1 MGSADACYD
10 RRMRAGAA
18 VSREEDVAL
27 AARDAATR
35 ALDAGGLDQAGC
47 LVVAATPEHLDESI
61 ELCAALRDVVGAGAQ
76 IVGGATLAAFV
87 PGDAA
92 TEDGPALGVLA
103 LEQRAHVFSF
113 RADEP
118 AELRAAAQRAGQGA
132 LGIVFADPAAPLQ
145 RLLGALGREA
155 PKARVAGGGVAVE
168 GGLLLDDDV
177 VTAHAVGAF
186 FPAPARVAVAQS
198 HQPIGKPLLVT
209 RSEGRSLLELD
220 SRPAVEALAALAEQ
234 PGVSG
239 DALQFVALGLS
250 PRPGEQFEVADFVSV
265 QLLGVDEERG
275 SLETG
280 IAVPEGHS
288 VSFTLRDG
296 MGARRTLQSALN
308 RLQGPAPAFGIYFDC
323 ASRGSTL
330 YGVDGLDL
338 DLIEKSLGAFPL
350 LSLRTSFELGP
361 AGDALGVHLF
371 TGVLA
376 LGDK

>member
-1 MGSADACYD
+1 
-10 RRMRAGAA
+10 MRVGAA
-18 VSREEDVAL
+18 VSREDDVSL

-35 ALDAGGLDQAGC
+35 ALDAGGLDEAGC

-61 ELCAALRDVVGAGAQ
+61 ELCVALRDVVGAGAQ
-76 IVGGATLAAFV
+76 IVGGATLAAFC

-92 TEDGPALGVLA
+92 IEDGPALGVLA

-113 RADEP
+113 RGDEP

-145 RLLGALGREA
+145 RLVGALRREA
-155 PKARVAGGGVAVE
+155 PSARVAGGGVAVE
-168 GGLLLDDDV
+168 GGLLLDDDIV
-177 VTAHAVGAF
+177 SAHAVGAF

-220 SRPAVEALAALAEQ
+220 SRPAVEALGSLSEQ
-234 PGVSG
+234 PGLAG
-239 DALQFVALGLS
+239 EALQFVALGLS
-250 PRPGEQFEVADFVSV
+250 PRPGEAFDVKDFVSV

-280 IAVPEGHS
+280 IPVPEGHS

-296 MGARRTLQSALN
+296 MGARRTLQLALD
-308 RLQGPAPAFGIYFDC
+308 RLAGPPPAFGIYFDC
-323 ASRGSTL
+323 ASRGTTL
-330 YGVDGLDL
+330 YGVDGLDV

-361 AGDALGVHLF
+361 SGDALGIHLF

-376 LGDK
+376 LADK